1 MIVIGE
7 SVYAGGFGDSSERET
22 LRSRWSSDQGTLGPG
37 PGLLVC
43 AHQDSRPSITNRK
56 RVSLHPVHV
65 LACVLLLQILREA
78 SINVFDNTGKTDGT
92 NN

>member
-1 MIVIGE
+1 MELRPRDVG
-7 SVYAGGFGDSSERET
+7 S
-22 LRSRWSSDQGTLGPG
+22 RSRPACLRASGFK
-37 PGLLVC
+37 
-43 AHQDSRPSITNRK
+43 AINNAK

-78 SINVFDNTGKTDGT
+78 SINVFDKTGKTDGT